1 MLKQKN
7 TLRTKEMTCT
17 KLLNSL
23 KQNLVC
29 GKLKQRKNLLKPR
42 KKKLKLDLSKIKL
55 DFSKLL
61 FDFSY
66 TAQLLF
72 CLTLQSPLQCIF
84 SLPSL

>member
-7 TLRTKEMTCT
+7 TLRTKEMTCS

-29 GKLKQRKNLLKPR
+29 GKLKPR
-42 KKKLKLDLSKIKL
+42 KKKIKLDLSKIKL

-61 FDFSY
+61 FDFNY
-66 TAQLLF
+66 TFLLLF

-84 SLPSL
+84 S